1 MMKTSY
7 PRLAALGALF
17 IITLLSASCRTAEA
31 RRETLGIR
39 ITPRV
44 THIAV
49 GQTAQLTA
57 FQEYRLRTGEN
68 GAASAEGPVPDVRR
82 EPVSVMWSVSDKSLV
97 SVGEGGQL
105 SALRP
110 GRVTIK
116 GVWGSYEAAQTLS
129 VLNELEPARLPQINS
144 SDAVC
149 QAQSIGLRMDENK
162 SLRFELGFDDAKC
175 RDIKVET
182 KAPAQPLPWQFRFD
196 GGTLELSSARGLV
209 VSGAARIDGKGEASF
224 TVWSEGEGAYP
235 VALKGKTVLLVG
247 DSMAEGLR
255 PSLQKMVEALGGR
268 FYGEPWQSST
278 IIGWEG
284 SGRLK
289 EMIKLHQ
296 PDIIFISLGS
306 NELQARRPEGRAPL
320 IKRMLAEI
328 GARQAFWIGPPS
340 WKPDRGLLRV
350 IEENFQPGHFFN
362 ANDLQLPRQADGK
375 HPTVEGFEQW
385 TEKIWSWYARM
396 SI

>member
-1 MMKTSY
+1 MIKTSY
-7 PRLAALGALF
+7 PRLAKLGALF
-17 IITLLSASCRTAEA
+17 IISLLTASCRTAEA

-39 ITPRV
+39 IAPNV
-44 THIAV
+44 THLAV

-57 FQEYRLRTGEN
+57 FQEYRVRTGES
-68 GAASAEGPVPDVRR
+68 GAASAEGTLQNVKR
-82 EPVSVMWSVSDKSLV
+82 EPVTVSWSVSDTALV
-97 SVGEGGQL
+97 TVGEGGKL

-116 GVWGSYEAAQTLS
+116 AVWGSYEAAQTLY
-129 VLNELEPARLPQINS
+129 VLNELEPARLPQLNVS
-144 SDAVC
+144 GAAMC
-149 QAQSIGLRMDENK
+149 QAQSIELRLDSDA
-162 SLRFELGFDDAKC
+162 SLHFNLSFDDTSC

-209 VSGAARIDGKGEASF
+209 VSGAARLDDKGEASF

-235 VALKGKTVLLVG
+235 VALKGRTVLLVG
-247 DSMAEGLR
+247 DSMAAGLH
-255 PSLQKMVEALGGR
+255 PSLQKMVESAGGR

-289 EMIKLHQ
+289 EMIERYQ

-306 NELQARRPEGRAPL
+306 NELQTRRPEGRAPL

-328 GARQAFWIGPPS
+328 GARTAFWIGPPS

-362 ANDLQLPRQADGK
+362 ANELPLPRQADGK
-375 HPTVEGFEQW
+375 HPTLEGFEQW
-385 TEKIWSWYARM
+385 TEKVWHWYARM
-396 SI
+396 S